1 MYWKV
6 LSLTFVLCFALLT
19 LAPWPALAQD
29 GGSNP
34 QPEPTYD
41 PNADWRPAF
50 DGTIITSYT
59 FQLKGSV
66 ISPPRQ
72 VIDFTAPSTTG
83 EPFTMSDHRGKV
95 VMIYFGYM
103 TCPDVCPT
111 TMTDML
117 RAYMEAGEDSSRV
130 TMLYITLDPERDT
143 MERLTRYVGAFHPDF
158 IGVRPES
165 DEQLQAL
172 LASYGVTMEKREVD
186 SSLGYV
192 IDHSATVLMLGPD
205 GRLIDQFPY
214 GVHYKEMA
222 HDLRVLMTYTQS
234 MDEMAVI
241 NEVTAPEDPAR
252 EFRIVIPDGTYA
264 QIMMGQDPGIIP
276 LKIELS
282 LGERDIL
289 VLENHDNA
297 DYLVGGIW
305 VAPRETVRKQFYA
318 EQTFVGLC
326 TVTVGR
332 DLIEIIVTD
341 PNN

>member
-1 MYWKV
+1 MYRI
-6 LSLTFVLCFALLT
+6 ALFLLLVVCL
-19 LAPWPALAQD
+19 LAPMQVLAQ
-29 GGSNP
+29 GGGDAP

-41 PNADWRPAF
+41 PNADWQPAF
-50 DGTIITSYT
+50 DGQIVTSYT

-72 VIDFTAPSTTG
+72 VMDFTAPSTTG
-83 EPFTMSDHRGKV
+83 QPFTMSDHRGKV

-130 TMLYITLDPERDT
+130 TMLFITLDPERDT
-143 MERLTRYVGAFHPDF
+143 LERMTRYVGAFHPDF

-165 DEQLQAL
+165 QEQLDAL
-172 LASYGVTMEKREVD
+172 LASYGVSMEKREVD

-192 IDHSATVLMLGPD
+192 IDHSAAVLMLGPD
-205 GRLIDQFPY
+205 GRMINQFPY

-222 HDLRVLMTYTQS
+222 HDLRVLMTYTQNVE
-234 MDEMAVI
+234 EMPAI
-241 NEVTAPEDPAR
+241 NEVTATNDPAR
-252 EFRIVIPDGTYA
+252 EYRIVIPDGTYA

-276 LKIELS
+276 LKIELT

-305 VAPRETVRKQFYA
+305 VAPRETVSKQFYA

-332 DLIEIIVTD
+332 DLVEIVVTD